1 MLKAWVKRVTGNT
14 THHSAER
21 QVPPPAFVKIEHN
34 KDGFFLL
41 YFDAAGDGLT
51 DTWHQSLEDA
61 KRQAK
66 FEFEIEASEW
76 FDDGT

>member
-14 THHSAER
+14 THHSAEG
-21 QVPPPAFVKIEHN
+21 QLPTPAFVKIEHS
-34 KDGFFLL
+34 DGAYYLL
-41 YFDAAGDGLT
+41 YFDAAGDGVT

-76 FDDGT
+76 FEDGT